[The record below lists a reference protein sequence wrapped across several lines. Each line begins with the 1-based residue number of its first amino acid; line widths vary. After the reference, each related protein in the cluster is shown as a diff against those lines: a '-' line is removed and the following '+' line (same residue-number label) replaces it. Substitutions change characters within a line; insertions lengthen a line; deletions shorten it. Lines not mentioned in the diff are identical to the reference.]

1 MPLSKRRKPVKKVRG
16 KLIRDKCGKFSFLP
30 TKTMAYAAS
39 PLLGAAREVIGME
52 IIRPGDVGAVP
63 SVPAAAIRAAGM
75 RPITDNPEE
84 FYHWLNINQLAGF
97 DRVDFFT
104 VYPDAQKIF
113 GNYELPYIQKKGVI
127 QGIKID
133 LQPRNFLDTEL
144 TIGGIKPYS
153 DILNLMLEGT
163 VELVI
168 NDAPIFT
175 WKLHDIGP
183 TFDVTNPFVT
193 PITFELNYTYFLT
206 APKFTVF
213 KDLYAAKQLRADDFD
228 RIKVSVTF
236 PTALPTGGEGEP
248 FPEDL
253 QLGCLLL
260 IRPHRYPFVS

>member
-1 MPLSKRRKPVKKVRG
+1 MPVRKIRRAAKKVRG
-16 KLIRDKCGKFSFLP
+16 KLIRDKCGKFHFLP
-30 TKTMAYAAS
+30 VS
-39 PLLGAAREVIGME
+39 PLLTAATAVMTE
-52 IIRPGDVGAVP
+52 IIRPGDVGAAP
-63 SVPAAAIRAAGM
+63 SIPAAQIRAAGM
-75 RPITDNPEE
+75 RPVADNPEE
-84 FYHWLNINQLAGF
+84 FYHWLTVDELAGV

-104 VYPDAQKIF
+104 VYPDAQKII
-113 GNYELPYIQKKGVI
+113 GNYELPYIQKKGII

-133 LQPRNFLDTEL
+133 LQPRNFLDTEVTL
-144 TIGGIKPYS
+144 AGIKPYS
-153 DILNLMLEGT
+153 DILNLMLEGV

-183 TFDVTNPFVT
+183 IFDVTNPFVT
-193 PITFELNYTYFLT
+193 PITNLLNYTYFLT

-213 KDLYAAKQLRADDFD
+213 KDLYKAKTLNAADFD

-236 PTALPTGGEGEP
+236 PAALPTGEEGDP

-260 IRPHRYPFVS
+260 IRPHRYPFIS